1 MKLNTTIPLDLTPL
15 EAVIYARENML
26 INQEVDEDFKRK
38 TGFNNKDEKNVYS
51 RFYLRQRK
59 TDLQREQQRERSRK
73 FYENN
78 KQLIYERR
86 KQLVSTQMD
95 TEYKRRY
102 RAKKKEMEKQ
112 KFDGYEETKTEN

>member
-15 EAVIYARENML
+15 EAVIYARENKL
-26 INQEVDEDFKRK
+26 ISQEVDELFKLK

-51 RFYLRQRK
+51 RFYIRQMRS
-59 TDLQREQQRERSRK
+59 DLQREQQRERSRK

-86 KQLVSTQMD
+86 KAMN
-95 TEYKRRY
+95 TEYNRRY
-102 RAKKKEMEKQ
+102 RDKKKEMEKQ